1 MESLASDTGNIRWY
15 ESGEGPSTSLGT
27 TSSPVILIFEECTR
41 INGQKRIIGVV
52 FIDDSSGCDLNGWAM
67 DIKGS
72 LGVNGDVTKLNSN
85 TDLEAYYIAEDDSI
99 ITTGNGAGATGLGA
113 FDPEAFAS
121 TVVLPGTWTDTEVN

>member
-1 MESLASDTGNIRWY
+1 M
-15 ESGEGPSTSLGT
+15 
-27 TSSPVILIFEECTR
+27 IFEECTR

-85 TDLEAYYIAEDDSI
+85 ADLEAYYIEEADSI
-99 ITTGNGAGATGLGA
+99 ITTGN
-113 FDPEAFAS
+113 
-121 TVVLPGTWTDTEVN
+121 VLAPRA